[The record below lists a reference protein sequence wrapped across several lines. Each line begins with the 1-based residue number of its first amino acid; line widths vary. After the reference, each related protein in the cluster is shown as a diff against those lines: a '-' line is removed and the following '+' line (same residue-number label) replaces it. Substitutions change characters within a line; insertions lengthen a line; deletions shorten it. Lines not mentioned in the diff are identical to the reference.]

1 MRSTRF
7 RLHVGMEG
15 KTGKGMGRG
24 ERGGGKEVA
33 VCVLGGVGSDAFLL
47 VPFPGNS
54 LDPGARH
61 ASRSTTLN
69 LAFKTY
75 DSRILYLPDYRL
87 IPLPCVVL
95 IIPPTTK
102 DAGSHSPTISS
113 ARTFGFRQGR
123 KLRHHILK
131 AGRLIIEYSLN
142 DGVAARRGQFEAS
155 SRSIGSI

>member
-24 ERGGGKEVA
+24 ERGGEKEVA

-69 LAFKTY
+69 LSFKNVRFSY
-75 DSRILYLPDYRL
+75 IVSARL
-87 IPLPCVVL
+87 QADPFAVCS
-95 IIPPTTK
+95 TN
-102 DAGSHSPTISS
+102 HSSNHQGRRLTFPNNLISS
-113 ARTFGFRQGR
+113 NVRFQARQE
-123 KLRHHILK
+123 
-131 AGRLIIEYSLN
+131 A
-142 DGVAARRGQFEAS
+142 AS
-155 SRSIGSI
+155 SYFEGRSSHNRVLVE